1 VASSISR
8 DGGPASAARAAKMR
22 SNTPADEAVVERLVR
37 PVGCGRIAPP
47 QAVADHVDDPAQH
60 TAVVHPWDVPCES
73 GKCGDRRCIWAVV
86 SRKGGLGITAPP
98 PNPESHHT
106 ASLQEI
112 NGS

>member
-1 VASSISR
+1 VASIISR

-22 SNTPADEAVVERLVR
+22 SNTPADEAIVERFVR
-37 PVGCGRIAPP
+37 PVGRRCVSPL
-47 QAVADHVDDPAQH
+47 QAVADDIDDPAQH

-86 SRKGGLGITAPP
+86 SRNGGLGITAPP
-98 PNPESHHT
+98 PNPDSHHT
-106 ASLQEI
+106 VSLQEI